1 MDRTHGMKCEDLTKT
16 PVLDQPVDDPDIY
29 SEFGCVSYNKVGNV
43 NYNVETRE
51 TTIRYCLDFRMT

>member
-1 MDRTHGMKCEDLTKT
+1 MKCEDLTKT
-16 PVLDQPVDDPDIY
+16 PVLDQPVDVPD

-51 TTIRYCLDFRMT
+51 TTIRYFLDFRMT

>member
-16 PVLDQPVDDPDIY
+16 PVLDQPVDVPD
-29 SEFGCVSYNKVGNV
+29 SEYGCVSYNKVGNV

-51 TTIRYCLDFRMT
+51 TMIRYCLDFRMT